1 MLASLH
7 STGNYWEAGFWGAI
21 ALGFAVAAI
30 RRRGNLRRLLLIA
43 ALTLAAFGGSD
54 LVEVRTGAWWRPWW
68 LLAWKALCVA
78 AMLWLYC
85 AYQRTRVSRTSCQR
99 SRGDLRAP
107 VETDQLPLQ

>member
-30 RRRGNLRRLLLIA
+30 RRRGNMRRLLLIA
-43 ALTLAAFGGSD
+43 ALTLAAFGASD

-68 LLAWKALCVA
+68 LLAWKALCVGV
-78 AMLWLYC
+78 MLWLY
-85 AYQRTRVSRTSCQR
+85 RKHHK
-99 SRGDLRAP
+99 LRAGAP
-107 VETDQLPLQ
+107 HCARKSD